1 MAAEP
6 DPPPLQRVAAWYE
19 DAVAAGI
26 PEPDAIALATADAA
40 GRPSVRFVLL
50 KGIDERGVRF
60 FTNHESRKARE
71 LTANA
76 RAALAAH
83 WQALNRQV
91 RLEGAVERLDDAES
105 DAYFATRER
114 GSRIGAWASAQS
126 SELPD
131 RAALEARVRAVE
143 ERFAGAE
150 IPRPDFWGGYLLRPD
165 VIELWTGRTDR
176 LHDREEWR
184 RDPGGAWRVRR
195 LSP

>member
-1 MAAEP
+1 MPAGP
-6 DPPPLQRVAAWYE
+6 DPSPLQRVAAWYE
-19 DAVAAGI
+19 DAVATGI

-40 GRPSVRFVLL
+40 GRLSVRFVLL

-71 LTANA
+71 LAANPH
-76 RAALAAH
+76 AALAAH
-83 WQALNRQV
+83 WQPLGRQV
-91 RLEGAVERLDDAES
+91 RLEGAVERLDDTES
-105 DAYFATRER
+105 DAYFATRGR
-114 GSRIGAWASAQS
+114 GSRIGAWASEQS

-131 RAALEARVRAVE
+131 RAALDARVRAVE
-143 ERFAGAE
+143 ERFAGVE

-165 VIELWTGRTDR
+165 VIELWTGRPDR

-184 RDPGGAWRVRR
+184 LDAGGDWRVRR